1 MLQGRS
7 ISNLIASIFTV
18 ISSSMLVGSPLMDNA
33 AGQIRSTFMQCRA
46 GLPHAKP
53 SWKSVWGKKL
63 NGPRGFMTK
72 SELCA
77 LSKRV
82 ATSSLVRQQRIGA
95 VAFSLSL
102 ARCTIRRRE
111 KVRGSREL
119 SSLSL
124 SLSHRHREM
133 HARTSERGR
142 RRARVPFAEMA
153 MAAATAKMQ
162 L

>member
-1 MLQGRS
+1 MQNPHGS
-7 ISNLIASIFTV
+7 PFGEK
-18 ISSSMLVGSPLMDNA
+18 SSMD
-33 AGQIRSTFMQCRA
+33 
-46 GLPHAKP
+46 
-53 SWKSVWGKKL
+53 
-63 NGPRGFMTK
+63 RGFMTK

-95 VAFSLSL
+95 VAFSLSP
-102 ARCTIRRRE
+102 RCTIRRRE

-124 SLSHRHREM
+124 SLSLASASRN
-133 HARTSERGR
+133 ARTNERTRKARGEGAICGNGNGGDGEDAASCERAHGPIQLQLGLFVRNR
-142 RRARVPFAEMA
+142 R
-153 MAAATAKMQ
+153 